1 MHHVPLQGHQAEGVV
16 PRPHDGNARVQVR
29 GDHRAA
35 QQVFHNAPVGGVA
48 LHQVAGHAQAAGQA
62 QGLPLP
68 VIEQLGAHG
77 GHGQEGG
84 PAQAVL
90 PQVFNQGFGGVLVL
104 GDDVLLGGAQ
114 GHVNGGLIALGHG
127 EQLSQHAPHPL
138 HAPLMG
144 KGHGPLHRLVEALHF
159 PLHLFHELQPAHGG
173 LQLAGL
179 FLGALAQG
187 VQLPIAGG
195 QLLLAGAVGLHQ
207 LVPAGLGLL
216 QLPLGRLGG
225 GLQLL
230 QALGHLL
237 ILGEEFL

>member
-1 MHHVPLQGHQAEGVV
+1 
-16 PRPHDGNARVQVR
+16 
-29 GDHRAA
+29 
-35 QQVFHNAPVGGVA
+35 
-48 LHQVAGHAQAAGQA
+48 
-62 QGLPLP
+62 
-68 VIEQLGAHG
+68 
-77 GHGQEGG
+77 
-84 PAQAVL
+84 
-90 PQVFNQGFGGVLVL
+90 
-104 GDDVLLGGAQ
+104 
-114 GHVNGGLIALGHG
+114 
-127 EQLSQHAPHPL
+127 
-138 HAPLMG
+138 MG

-159 PLHLFHELQPAHGG
+159 PLHLFHQFQPAHGG

-187 VQLPIAGG
+187 VQFPIAGG
-195 QLLLAGAVGLHQ
+195 QLLLAGAVGLDQ